1 MKKLL
6 FVFAMLSLTV
16 HAGCAMCCHPFD
28 YNYAAFDEN
37 QLSGHRAG
45 SAFAPYSSQ
54 SVVTEQAPT
63 PEIVEQAQEED
74 VLYYDQTAP

>member
-28 YNYAAFDEN
+28 YNYAAFDEA
-37 QLSGHRAG
+37 QLSGSRAG
-45 SAFAPYSSQ
+45 SAWAPYSTQ
-54 SVVTEQAPT
+54 SVITEEAPSE
-63 PEIVEQAQEED
+63 EILEEPSEEE
-74 VLYYDQTAP
+74 VLYYDESAQ